1 MINKTTILAVRTLV
15 HLARERNTSVRSPR
29 QIADALGESPSYLA
43 KVTRLLGRAD
53 ITRADKGTHGG
64 VYLSR
69 PPREITLL
77 EIVEACQGAIVGDY
91 CRSNCD
97 KRLICSYHAAAEE
110 LRAAMVGVLSQW
122 TLARLMERTSSSKA
136 MDLGGLVCLMAGRQP
151 MNAAMR

>member
-15 HLARERNTSVRSPR
+15 HLARERNNSVRSPR
-29 QIADALGESPSYLA
+29 QIADALGESPTYLA

-53 ITRADKGTHGG
+53 ITRAEKG
-64 VYLSR
+64 VYVCR